1 MRRTTTIALFVSPVA
16 LSVLLTSCSTSTA
29 DFRKEAETFI
39 ESKDLANEAGYTFSN
54 AVCDQPASTKVG
66 DQFACS
72 ATDNDGDDWTFIVE
86 ITGDRELTVV
96 AGDVVGS
103 NSAP

>member
-1 MRRTTTIALFVSPVA
+1 MTSLRVVRRLALTLFVVVPLAVSA
-16 LSVLLTSCSTSTA
+16 CSTSTA
-29 DFRKEAETFI
+29 DFRKEAEKFI
-39 ESKDLANEAGYTFSN
+39 ESKDLADEAGYTFSN

-66 DQFACS
+66 DQFSCA

-96 AGDVVGS
+96 SGDVVGS
-103 NSAP
+103 N